1 MTYFHLEGSLVNH
14 VGLVLPCA
22 YANTLGHAEGLG
34 DAERFVGVVKEALQV
49 GDEEGHADGYMG
61 G

>member
-1 MTYFHLEGSLVNH
+1 MVNH